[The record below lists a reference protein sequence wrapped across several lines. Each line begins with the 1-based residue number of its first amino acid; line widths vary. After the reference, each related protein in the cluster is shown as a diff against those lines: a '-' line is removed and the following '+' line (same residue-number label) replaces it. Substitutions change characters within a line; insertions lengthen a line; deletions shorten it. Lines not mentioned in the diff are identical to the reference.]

1 MDNFRQETR
10 DRRAKLAF
18 RQRVRMLVG
27 LAILVSGY
35 ALLAVRPDTPSDW
48 LMIRV
53 LAGFGALVVGFGV
66 AILPL
71 LEKIT
76 GGDDY

>member
-1 MDNFRQETR
+1 
-10 DRRAKLAF
+10 
-18 RQRVRMLVG
+18 MLVG

>member
-1 MDNFRQETR
+1 MSNFKSETR
-10 DRRAKLAF
+10 ERRAKLAF
-18 RQRVRMLVG
+18 RQRMKVLVG
-27 LAILVSGY
+27 LAILLSGY
-35 ALLAVRPDTPSDW
+35 ALLAVGPETPSDW

-53 LAGFGALVVGFGV
+53 FAGFGALIVGFGLAV
-66 AILPL
+66 QPL